1 MADVIQTIM
10 ERMRG
15 FEDRLKD
22 DAERRRKLQIA
33 WENGRDAYA
42 YKRET
47 GTGLYAI
54 ADQCGLIPTTLQ
66 RFVRF
71 YRLYPEGY
79 QDAIDGR
86 PLMWGHYQAVLYIRN
101 PQERAWYL
109 QQAARN
115 GWSTQEVRLRVRR
128 HFYESTQEVSSGA
141 PGSPGSVVIS
151 QTNQNLYT
159 YAARVLKVVDADTLT
174 VEVDVG
180 FSMRYETKIR
190 LRGINAAEK
199 GTRLGDEARAFVER
213 ELGLAKTMEESE
225 ETEEIN
231 GDENREV
238 PVSLGSAMVDI
249 RAAMILIKTYKSGK
263 YGRFISD
270 VWYLNGENDPEKILR
285 DGHWLNQ
292 VLLDRGYAQ
301 RA

>member
-79 QDAIDGR
+79 QEMIDGC
-86 PLMWGHYQAVLYIRN
+86 PLMWGHYQAVLYVRN

-109 QQAARN
+109 QQAAQN
-115 GWSTQEVRLRVRR
+115 GWSTQETRLRVRR

-141 PGSPGSVVIS
+141 PGNPGSVVIS

-159 YAARVLKVVDADTLT
+159 YAARVLKVIDADTLT

-199 GTRLGDEARAFVER
+199 GTRLGDAAKAFVEG
-213 ELGLAKTMEESE
+213 ELGLGKTMEDPGEKSEVKGEES
-225 ETEEIN
+225 
-231 GDENREV
+231 REAQE
-238 PVSLGSAMVDI
+238 PLGSSMIDD
-249 RAAMILIKTYKSGK
+249 RSAMILVKTYKSGK
-263 YGRFISD
+263 YGRFIAD

-292 VLLDRGYAQ
+292 ILLDRGYAQ